1 MHILRTMSST
11 QKSIRISRVHRALS
25 STIQLLIADRIAPEF
40 SIDKIF
46 GVPNATHF
54 GCATDIGTHRLNDE
68 ADENAHIDQHQDDGQ
83 HEGSMHDAVNED
95 QSHTGFDEVD

>member
-1 MHILRTMSST
+1 MSST
-11 QKSIRISRVHRALS
+11 QKSIRFSRVHRGS
-25 STIQLLIADRIAPEF
+25 QFNHTVQLLIADRIAPEF

-46 GVPNATHF
+46 GVQNATHF

-68 ADENAHIDQHQDDGQ
+68 ADENAHTDQHQDDGQ
-83 HEGSMHDAVNED
+83 QEGSMHDAVNED